1 VPPKEGEA
9 PADLKINLLKALHSC
24 LQNHIPIVVAKVR
37 EDLVTTYKQAATINV
52 EAFEG
57 VVIDEESLVAAK
69 NAEDVHCS
77 AAIFA
82 EKLFTQRNLYGTIKA
97 ICKVFGSIELL
108 ESYGNYMRLRV
119 SR

>member
-1 VPPKEGEA
+1 LACESGETY
-9 PADLKINLLKALHSC
+9 DYEKATQGGDVQVSA
-24 LQNHIPIVVAKVR
+24 VV
-37 EDLVTTYKQAATINV
+37 L
-52 EAFEG
+52 
-57 VVIDEESLVAAK
+57 
-69 NAEDVHCS
+69 
-77 AAIFA
+77 A